1 MKSHT
6 LKSIRKAFLGL
17 LTIMGLPSFAM
28 AQDTSI
34 GGFSPE
40 TAFYIVI
47 IMAFVVALLVLAVAI
62 YALQV
67 MTLMLEKEAEKKA
80 SEQGVP
86 IETAPSWWDNLME
99 KMTRRVPADQEHT
112 IELDHN
118 YDGIRE
124 LDNHLP
130 PWWKWLFY
138 VTIVFGVVY
147 MLVYHVIDN
156 DTFLLQKA
164 EYDKEIAQAEAKK
177 AAMPVTFDEANIAF
191 DDSPDALAKG
201 KQIYVNNC
209 AACHREDGG
218 GGIGPNLADEY
229 WLHGGSMQEVYDLIK
244 EGVPDKGMISWK
256 QMLSPEQMKNVASYI
271 LTFQGTTPPQAKEPQ
286 GEKYVP
292 QEAEAPEEEA
302 PAEAAGM

>member
-1 MKSHT
+1 
-6 LKSIRKAFLGL
+6 
-17 LTIMGLPSFAM
+17 
-28 AQDTSI
+28 
-34 GGFSPE
+34 
-40 TAFYIVI
+40 
-47 IMAFVVALLVLAVAI
+47 
-62 YALQV
+62 
-67 MTLMLEKEAEKKA
+67 
-80 SEQGVP
+80 
-86 IETAPSWWDNLME
+86 
-99 KMTRRVPADQEHT
+99 
-112 IELDHN
+112 
-118 YDGIRE
+118 
-124 LDNHLP
+124 
-130 PWWKWLFY
+130 
-138 VTIVFGVVY
+138 
-147 MLVYHVIDN
+147 
-156 DTFLLQKA
+156 LQKA

-244 EGVPDKGMISWK
+244 EGVPDKGMIAWK

-292 QEAEAPEEEA
+292 QEAEAPQEEA